1 MPDTGQTTSRW
12 NPSGEVD
19 QVMSADPA
27 VAGTGSVPPSDD
39 SDQQP
44 NPATGEGCC
53 GPSDDGVYDQLAELG
68 KALSN
73 PIRIRLLD
81 ILEQGEHTV
90 DELAEAAGQPVKNTS
105 AQLKQL
111 RACQLV
117 TTRRAGTYVHYRLAG
132 AHVSHFLGGFES
144 FAEETLAGLRVH
156 LDEIDQLPGAAQRLT
171 VDECAAWM
179 QRGDAVVVDV
189 RSTDEFARG
198 HLPGSVSMPSG
209 ELADRA
215 GELPADTALI
225 VYCDGP
231 YCLASARAVA
241 WLERAGWSV
250 RHLAG
255 GITQWTRSGRELS
268 T

>member
-1 MPDTGQTTSRW
+1 MNNQTRTPPHPNS
-12 NPSGEVD
+12 SGDE
-19 QVMSADPA
+19 
-27 VAGTGSVPPSDD
+27 
-39 SDQQP
+39 
-44 NPATGEGCC
+44 
-53 GPSDDGVYDQLAELG
+53 PSDDGIYDQLAELG

-117 TTRRAGTYVHYRLAG
+117 TTRRSGTHVHYRLAG
-132 AHVSHFLGGFES
+132 THVSHFLGGFES

-156 LDEIDQLPGAAQRLT
+156 LDELDQLPGAAQRLT
-171 VDECAAWM
+171 VEECAERM
-179 QRGDAVVVDV
+179 GHEDTVVIDV
-189 RSTDEFARG
+189 RSAGEYARG
-198 HLPGSVSMPSG
+198 HLPGAVSMPLG
-209 ELADRA
+209 ELRQRA
-215 GELPADTALI
+215 GELRDGAGVI
-225 VYCDGP
+225 GYCDGP

-241 WLERAGWSV
+241 WLAQAGWSV
-250 RHLAG
+250 RQLG
-255 GITQWTRSGRELS
+255 GEITQWTRSGRELS